1 MRDLF
6 CDTVKNRRWW
16 QTWGAWIFAAAIVA
30 TVVASVVYAS
40 QGTPDPTD
48 AAGPEPHA
56 VIVANSAIIVFRE
69 GLECVLIL
77 AAVMAPMLGAGARLK
92 RPIAAGAALGLGA
105 AVATWFAAQAILAQ
119 FTQYGDRLQAVTG
132 LIAIAVLLVV
142 MNWFFHKVY
151 WTKWIGSRNA
161 QRKRALA
168 RAETGFL
175 SAQLLGLVALGVTSV
190 YREGFEVVLFLQSLQ
205 LKAGTATVMEG
216 VALGLAGTAAVGVAV
231 FFLQRKLPYRR
242 MLVLTGIL
250 LGVVLVVMV
259 GGSARTLQDVGWLS
273 RTPVGVQFPDWW
285 ARWFEVVPTW
295 ETLGAQLLAA
305 LLVVGSYFGAEYLK
319 VRAPRRRGDEPA
331 VRTTEPGAA
340 LSVSGTRARA

>member
-1 MRDLF
+1 VRELF

-40 QGTPDPTD
+40 QGAPDPTD
-48 AAGPEPHA
+48 ATAPEPHA

-69 GLECVLIL
+69 GLEAVLIL
-77 AAVMAPMLGAGARLK
+77 AAVMAPMLGAGTRLK
-92 RPIAAGAALGLGA
+92 RPIAAGAALGFGA
-105 AVATWFAAQAILAQ
+105 ALGTWFAAQAILSQ
-119 FTQYGDRLQAVTG
+119 FTQHGDRLQAVTG

-151 WTKWIGSRNA
+151 WTKWIGNRNA

-175 SAQLLGLVALGVTSV
+175 SAQLLGLV
-190 YREGFEVVLFLQSLQ
+190 
-205 LKAGTATVMEG
+205 
-216 VALGLAGTAAVGVAV
+216 
-231 FFLQRKLPYRR
+231 
-242 MLVLTGIL
+242 L
-250 LGVVLVVMV
+250 LGA
-259 GGSARTLQDVGWLS
+259 GTLQDVGWLS
-273 RTPVGVQFPDWW
+273 RTPVGVQFPDWC

-305 LLVVGSYFGAEYLK
+305 ALVVGSYFAAEYVR

-331 VRTTEPGAA
+331 VRTTEPS
-340 LSVSGTRARA
+340 LSR

>member
-1 MRDLF
+1 VRELF
-6 CDTVKNRRWW
+6 CETVKSRRWW
-16 QTWGAWIFAAAIVA
+16 QTWGAWIFASAIVA

-48 AAGPEPHA
+48 ATAPEPHA

-69 GLECVLIL
+69 GLEAVLIL
-77 AAVMAPMLGAGARLK
+77 AAVMAPMLGARDRLR
-92 RPIAAGAALGLGA
+92 RPVAAGAALGFAA
-105 AVATWFAAQAILAQ
+105 AVGTWFVAQAILSQ
-119 FTQYGDRLQAVTG
+119 FSQYGDRLQAVTG
-132 LIAIAVLLVV
+132 LLAIAVLLVV

-175 SAQLLGLVALGVTSV
+175 SAQLLGLLALGVTSV

-205 LKAGTATVMEG
+205 LKAGTTTVLEG
-216 VALGLAGTAAVGVAV
+216 VALGLAGTAAVGFAT

-242 MLVLTGIL
+242 MLVFTGVL

-273 RTPVGVQFPDWW
+273 RTPIGVQFPDWW

-305 LLVVGSYFGAEYLK
+305 GLVVGSYFLAEYVK
-319 VRAPRRRGDEPA
+319 VRAPRRRGENPA
-331 VRTTEPGAA
+331 VRASEP
-340 LSVSGTRARA
+340 SVQSH

>member
-1 MRDLF
+1 VAAVREIF
-6 CDTVKNRRWW
+6 CDTVKTRRWW
-16 QTWGAWIFAAAIVA
+16 QTWGAWIFAASVVG
-30 TVVASVVYAS
+30 TVVASALYAS
-40 QGTPDPTD
+40 RGAADPT
-48 AAGPEPHA
+48 AATAPEPHA
-56 VIVANSAIIVFRE
+56 VVVANSAIIVFRE
-69 GLECVLIL
+69 GLEAVLIL
-77 AAVMAPMLGAGARLK
+77 AAVMAPMLGSGARLK
-92 RPIAAGAALGLGA
+92 RPVAAGAALGFGA
-105 AVATWFAAQAILAQ
+105 AVATWFAAQAILSQ
-119 FTQYGDRLQAVTG
+119 FTRYGDRLQAVTG
-132 LIAIAVLLVV
+132 LVAIAVLLVV

-190 YREGFEVVLFLQSLQ
+190 YREGFEVVLFLQSLR

-216 VALGLAGTAAVGVAV
+216 VALGLAGTAAVGVAT

-273 RTPVGVQFPDWW
+273 STPVGVRFPEWW

-295 ETLGAQLLAA
+295 ETLSAQALAA
-305 LLVVGSYFGAEYLK
+305 LLVVGSYFAAEYLK
-319 VRAPRRRGDEPA
+319 VRAPRRRGEEPA
-331 VRTTEPGAA
+331 ARGIEPSLG
-340 LSVSGTRARA
+340 R

>member
-1 MRDLF
+1 VRELF
-6 CDTVKNRRWW
+6 CETVRSRRWW
-16 QTWGAWIFAAAIVA
+16 QTWGAWIFASAIVA

-48 AAGPEPHA
+48 ATGPEPHA
-56 VIVANSAIIVFRE
+56 VVVANSAIIVFRE
-69 GLECVLIL
+69 GLEAVLIL
-77 AAVMAPMLGAGARLK
+77 AAVMAPLLGARDGLR
-92 RPIAAGAALGLGA
+92 RPVAAGAALGFAA
-105 AVATWFAAQAILAQ
+105 AVGTWFVAQAILAQ
-119 FTQYGDRLQAVTG
+119 FSQYGDQLQAVTG
-132 LIAIAVLLVV
+132 LLAIAVLLVV

-175 SAQLLGLVALGVTSV
+175 SAQLVGLLALGVTSV
-190 YREGFEVVLFLQSLQ
+190 YREGFEVVLFLQTLQ
-205 LKAGTATVMEG
+205 LKAGTTTVLEG
-216 VALGLAGTAAVGVAV
+216 VALGLAGTAAVGFAT

-242 MLVLTGIL
+242 MLVFTGVL

-259 GGSARTLQDVGWLS
+259 GGSARTLQDVGWLT

-305 LLVVGSYFGAEYLK
+305 GLVIGSYFLAEYVK
-319 VRAPRRRGDEPA
+319 VLAPRRRGEDPA
-331 VRTTEPGAA
+331 VRTSEPS
-340 LSVSGTRARA
+340 LQSR